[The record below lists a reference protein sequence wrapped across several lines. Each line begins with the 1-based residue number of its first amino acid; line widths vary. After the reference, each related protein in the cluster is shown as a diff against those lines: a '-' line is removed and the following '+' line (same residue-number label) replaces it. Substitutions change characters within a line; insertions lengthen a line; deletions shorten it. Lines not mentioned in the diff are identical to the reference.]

1 MTQKKRLFLLRH
13 AKSSWNDPG
22 LDDRD
27 RPLNGRGRRNAPR
40 MGRLMKDEGFVPD
53 LALCS
58 SAQRT
63 RETAV
68 LFFSEWKVLPS
79 LVFRD
84 DLYHAGPVQIE
95 SILNTIDDTV
105 ESLMIIGHNPGLEE
119 FLNQHTGKAL
129 DMPTAA
135 LAQVDF
141 ELDSW
146 SHFEDLTRGVLINFW
161 RPKDFND

>member
-1 MTQKKRLFLLRH
+1 
-13 AKSSWNDPG
+13 
-22 LDDRD
+22 
-27 RPLNGRGRRNAPR
+27 
-40 MGRLMKDEGFVPD
+40 MKDEGFVPD